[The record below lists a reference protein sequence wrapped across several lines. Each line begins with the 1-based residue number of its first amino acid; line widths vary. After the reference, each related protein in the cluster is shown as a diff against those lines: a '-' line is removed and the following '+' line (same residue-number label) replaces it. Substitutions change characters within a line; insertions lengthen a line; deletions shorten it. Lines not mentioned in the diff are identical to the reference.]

1 VSMYADL
8 LSSTVDDRLD
18 QLTGDALVGYVI
30 ACRADMLAAA
40 PYGGSSAWA
49 ALATEIV
56 YDRALLKLCATMNI
70 EGSAADFTHP
80 AEERKHLELK
90 LSGAGIDL
98 VVLTRRKPNRG
109 R

>member
-1 VSMYADL
+1 MSMYVEL
-8 LSSTVDDRLD
+8 LSSTVDDRLEE
-18 QLTGDALVGYVI
+18 LTGEALVSYVI

-49 ALATEIV
+49 ALATEIT

-80 AEERKHLELK
+80 SAERKHLELK
-90 LSGAGIDL
+90 LSGSGIDL
-98 VVLTRRKPNRG
+98 VALTRRKPYRG